1 MENDVTNQLKEKIKS
16 FLYFSLA
23 LDESTDTTDTAQLL
37 IYIRGVDMELNIIEE
52 LLDIVSLKGRTCGE
66 DIFDAVHDVGLKFAL
81 NWDKLVS
88 ITTDGA
94 PSMTG
99 REKGFVS
106 RLRKFLSIN
115 NLPESK
121 LVNIHCMIHR
131 EALCAQ
137 SASLNNV
144 TSTVVK
150 TVNYVKSSAL
160 RHRKFQEFLK
170 TLGSEYTSLPYYS
183 KIRWLSRGAVLRR
196 FFPYS
201 MK

>member
-1 MENDVTNQLKEKIKS
+1 MKDTLIIATKEICSVETDLFKSISLSRDTATRRIEEMENDVTNQLKEKIKS

-23 LDESTDTTDTAQLL
+23 LDESTDTAQLL

-121 LVNIHCMIHR
+121 
-131 EALCAQ
+131 
-137 SASLNNV
+137 
-144 TSTVVK
+144 TS
-150 TVNYVKSSAL
+150 
-160 RHRKFQEFLK
+160 
-170 TLGSEYTSLPYYS
+170 
-183 KIRWLSRGAVLRR
+183 
-196 FFPYS
+196 
-201 MK
+201 